1 MVRILVV
8 DDDKNIQELISVVLK
23 TEKFNIKKASNGA
36 EALEIIENEKID
48 LAIVDVMMPI
58 KDGYSLTRDIRVRY
72 DIPIL
77 MVTAKGESCD
87 KIKGFELGVDD
98 YIVKPF
104 DLLELVARVKAI
116 LRRYKV
122 FSKDIINVG
131 NIELNNSKCSLVID
145 NEDINIVLREF
156 QVLFKIASFP
166 GKIFTRNELIES
178 IWGIDYEGDDRTV
191 DVHIKRI
198 REKLEKTNSNIS
210 INTVRG
216 LGYKLEVNK

>member
-1 MVRILVV
+1 MINILVV

-23 TEKFNIKKASNGA
+23 KENFNIRKANDGQ
-36 EALEIIENEKID
+36 EALDIMDSEKID
-48 LAIVDVMMPI
+48 LAIVDVMMPRVN
-58 KDGYSLTRDIRVRY
+58 GYSLSKEIREVY

-77 MVTAKGESCD
+77 MITAKSESQD
-87 KIKGFELGVDD
+87 KLKGFEVGVDD

-122 FSKDIINVG
+122 FSKDIIKQG
-131 NIELNNSKCSLVID
+131 NTELSFSKCTLKI
-145 NEDINIVLREF
+145 NEEEINIPLKEF
-156 QVLFKIASFP
+156 QVLFKMASFV
-166 GKIFTRNELIES
+166 GKIFTRNELIDD

-191 DVHIKRI
+191 DVHIKRL
-198 REKLEKTNSNIS
+198 REKLESNNSDIS

-216 LGYKLEVNK
+216 LGYKLEVKQ